1 MRWRWRLGF
10 RGLGVRFRFKVAP
23 INASV
28 RYLYDIV
35 LSEDSNRDRWTYQAV
50 EKGEDL
56 TRLD

>member
-1 MRWRWRLGF
+1 VRWRWRLGF

-35 LSEDSNRDRWTYQAV
+35 LSKDSNRDSGDTKLLK
-50 EKGEDL
+50 KG
-56 TRLD
+56 RI